1 MTLRGLHREVERL
14 QKSVRE
20 LQFALITQGL
30 TLVDEEAYQKRLR
43 QLETSLNYWSTRSV
57 QQESDKD
64 TSKKPILNLKTNVQV
79 LSFCKVLSNIGLN
92 KPRYELK
99 SEGIISTFYYY
110 CLRTT

>member
-43 QLETSLNYWSTRSV
+43 QLETSLNYWSTRWGHNERIRGSV
-57 QQESDKD
+57 
-64 TSKKPILNLKTNVQV
+64 
-79 LSFCKVLSNIGLN
+79 
-92 KPRYELK
+92 
-99 SEGIISTFYYY
+99 
-110 CLRTT
+110 